1 MIKVVEN
8 PPTSYEINELKNL
21 QSLFE
26 YLGSQTEVLKDKL
39 ENPDS
44 DEDMET
50 EQVAL
55 TNSEIWNNPN
65 NPNVTSFLWNLF
77 DLK

>member
-50 EQVAL
+50 E
-55 TNSEIWNNPN
+55 
-65 NPNVTSFLWNLF
+65 
-77 DLK
+77 